1 MKKKCSKTNK
11 SKGGY
16 ALPRERVPFQPLSIR
31 QARIPDDAPSH
42 PIIQELRDALGN
54 EEEEMDPYAFSEA
67 LDRAYFDYD
76 TLVDVFMSTRSPRGG
91 FDYAENYFIAI
102 QDLVNTY
109 LTIVQGIDGGQ
120 PIYDLHQDIF
130 HNSRSQQG
138 QFGRIVNQLDENEE
152 LQGRYRR
159 GVVGSRYWTDEYRRL
174 NDLFAEFFVR
184 LGRENEDSGA
194 GGGIRKKKIALY
206 RRRKRKFT
214 HKRKKGKKK
223 QKTRKN

>member
-1 MKKKCSKTNK
+1 MKKRHGKTNK

-16 ALPRERVPFQPLSIR
+16 AQPRERGPFQPLSIR

-42 PIIQELRDALGN
+42 PIIQELRDAL
-54 EEEEMDPYAFSEA
+54 EEMDPYAFSEA

-76 TLVDVFMSTRSPRGG
+76 TLVDVFMSTRSLTHGIA
-91 FDYAENYFIAI
+91 YAENYFFFI
-102 QDLVNTY
+102 QELVNEY
-109 LTIVQGIDGGQ
+109 LTRVQGIDGGQ

-138 QFGRIVNQLDENEE
+138 QFGRMVNQLDESEE

-159 GVVGSRYWTDEYRRL
+159 GVVGSQYWTNEYRSL

-194 GGGIRKKKIALY
+194 GGGIRKKISLY
-206 RRRKRKFT
+206 RGKKRKFT
-214 HKRKKGKKK
+214 RKRKKGKKK

>member
-1 MKKKCSKTNK
+1 MKKKYSKTNK

-16 ALPRERVPFQPLSIR
+16 AQPREQVPFQPLSIR

-42 PIIQELRDALGN
+42 PIIQELRDAL
-54 EEEEMDPYAFSEA
+54 EEMDPYAFSEA

-76 TLVDVFMSTRSPRGG
+76 TLVDVFMSTRSIRDGIA
-91 FDYAENYFIAI
+91 YAENYFFFI
-102 QDLVNTY
+102 QELVNEY
-109 LTIVQGIDGGQ
+109 LTRVQGIDGGQ

-138 QFGRIVNQLDENEE
+138 QFGRMVNQLDESEE

-184 LGRENEDSGA
+184 LGQDNEDSGA
-194 GGGIRKKKIALY
+194 GGGIRKKIALY
-206 RRRKRKFT
+206 RGGKRKFT
-214 HKRKKGKKK
+214 RKRKKGKKK